1 MEHPAQPSDIAREA
15 IKRLATRKQ
24 PPTPDNFRRAYNEVS
39 GKAGEP
45 AAWPQAI
52 RDLLKQWDNYQAGL
66 TQAKKRD
73 MLERVLINFGND
85 PEQLAAK
92 IAGLVRNWSEAQAD
106 VPAVEEGASIA
117 ASPVPQG
124 ESATASLTPPRGAE
138 PSHLGE
144 LIAGYLRVLGTD
156 CGQLWPDLA
165 SRSQALA
172 DAIAGRDHAL
182 DETHVEKMG
191 RLWRE
196 ILVRAEDGHDH
207 AGGLKRL
214 LSLLFENV
222 AQLVSE
228 DAWLSGQL
236 AAMRVTLDGD
246 LTSHALFEAERSLQE
261 VVQRQQNLKGSL
273 NEAKEKLRHLIS
285 TFIDRVGEI
294 SASTGDYHGRIESYS
309 ERIAKA
315 DDISQLSD
323 VIDSLSADML
333 QIRDAM
339 KHGHEELVQARSHV
353 QEAEHRILTLERE
366 LEEVSSLVREDQLT
380 GALNRRG
387 MDEAFDREIS
397 RATRAA
403 ASLSV
408 ALMDIDHFK
417 KLNDTLGHQVGDQ
430 ALVHLSRVVK
440 KLLRPTDVLARYGG
454 EEFLILLPNTDAGEG
469 QQVMQRVQ
477 RDLTKEYFMHDNQK
491 VLITF
496 SAGVAEMRSGESRDR
511 LIDRADAAMYWAKAS
526 GRNRVELAE

>member
-1 MEHPAQPSDIAREA
+1 
-15 IKRLATRKQ
+15 
-24 PPTPDNFRRAYNEVS
+24 
-39 GKAGEP
+39 
-45 AAWPQAI
+45 
-52 RDLLKQWDNYQAGL
+52 
-66 TQAKKRD
+66 
-73 MLERVLINFGND
+73 
-85 PEQLAAK
+85 
-92 IAGLVRNWSEAQAD
+92 
-106 VPAVEEGASIA
+106 
-117 ASPVPQG
+117 
-124 ESATASLTPPRGAE
+124 
-138 PSHLGE
+138 
-144 LIAGYLRVLGTD
+144 
-156 CGQLWPDLA
+156 
-165 SRSQALA
+165 
-172 DAIAGRDHAL
+172 
-182 DETHVEKMG
+182 
-191 RLWRE
+191 
-196 ILVRAEDGHDH
+196 
-207 AGGLKRL
+207 
-214 LSLLFENV
+214 
-222 AQLVSE
+222 
-228 DAWLSGQL
+228 
-236 AAMRVTLDGD
+236 
-246 LTSHALFEAERSLQE
+246 
-261 VVQRQQNLKGSL
+261 
-273 NEAKEKLRHLIS
+273 
-285 TFIDRVGEI
+285 
-294 SASTGDYHGRIESYS
+294 
-309 ERIAKA
+309 
-315 DDISQLSD
+315 
-323 VIDSLSADML
+323 
-333 QIRDAM
+333 
-339 KHGHEELVQARSHV
+339 LVQARSHV